1 MNEND
6 LISEQL
12 YNSIEDVL
20 QNQIVKRKPVDQ
32 LMAQVRF
39 RYPNPVFFIESSEF
53 MLRNLGLTNSEA
65 FYFWMIPGLAR
76 IMNRDSFGKKPRL
89 NTLSQMEPYLRSLYI
104 GVHVERFYAVL
115 LDSRGWHVRTM
126 KLGEG
131 TVDSAP
137 FDMCKLMSLLMDYS
151 AKAVVLCHNHPG
163 GTLVPSQEDIKCT
176 LSALSAM
183 TTIGVPLLDH
193 IIISCERTLSIRDSG
208 YISPELWVMQGP
220 DKKLVREWLGSNAPC

>member
-1 MNEND
+1 MNDSD

-12 YNSIEDVL
+12 FNSIEDVL
-20 QNQIVKRKPVDQ
+20 QNQIIKRKSVDS

-39 RYPNPVFFIESSEF
+39 RYPAPVFFIESSEF
-53 MLRNLGLTNSEA
+53 MLRNLGLSNTEA
-65 FYFWMIPGLAR
+65 FYFSMIPGLAR

-89 NTLSQMEPYLRSLYI
+89 NTLSQMIPYLRSLYI

-115 LDSRGWHVRTM
+115 LDSHGGHLRTE

-137 FDMCKLMSLLMDYS
+137 FDMCKLMSLLMYHS
-151 AKAVVLCHNHPG
+151 ARAVVLCHNHPG
-163 GTLVPSQEDIKCT
+163 GTLAPSQEDIKCT
-176 LSALSAM
+176 LSALSAL
-183 TTIGVPLLDH
+183 TTIGLPLLDH
-193 IIISCERTLSIRDSG
+193 VIISCEQTLSIRNSG

-220 DKKLVREWLGSNAPC
+220 DNKLVRNWLAR